1 MSVYKSARSPYWHFD
16 FQVRGHRFHGTTKCT
31 TRREAE
37 KVEAAERD
45 KAKRLVAQLAAAKTS
60 LKLDDVADRWWS
72 EVGQHHAGANNTEH
86 ELALLIEFFGK
97 DKLLPE
103 ITGDDVARLG
113 AWRRGHR
120 RKDGA
125 LISPHTVNH
134 TMKQLRKLFTRT
146 KLWGVRFEHEPRW
159 SKYLLAVPDER
170 VRELSDDE
178 ADRLDAVMRD
188 DLAPSSPSPS
198 PPGCGSLNVSCAGR
212 RLIGAPSKFASLA
225 KADALS
231 RFRSRRP
238 SARFCGHYAGI
249 IKIASSRLLPIA
261 RLMAVA

>member
-134 TMKQLRKLFTRT
+134 TMSNCESFSPGRNCGACVSSTSRGGASICLRCQMSACASYPTT
-146 KLWGVRFEHEPRW
+146 KPT
-159 SKYLLAVPDER
+159 
-170 VRELSDDE
+170 
-178 ADRLDAVMRD
+178 
-188 DLAPSSPSPS
+188 
-198 PPGCGSLNVSCAGR
+198 GSTL
-212 RLIGAPSKFASLA
+212 
-225 KADALS
+225 
-231 RFRSRRP
+231 
-238 SARFCGHYAGI
+238 
-249 IKIASSRLLPIA
+249 
-261 RLMAVA
+261 